1 MRRRTTV
8 DDRASVLK
16 EIDLFS
22 SCTEKELAQIASLG
36 SMASAKSGKSLTR
49 QGTYGNQF
57 FVIIEGKASVWRNG
71 LQIATLDQGGFFG
84 EMALLEGN
92 ERTGTVVAE
101 TDLRLLVLSRS
112 EFRSLALVAPSTMQ
126 RIMVGLSA
134 RLRRAD
140 ERIADNAAIARLQVL

>member
-1 MRRRTTV
+1 MRM
-8 DDRASVLK
+8 RATADEHHAVLK
-16 EIDLFS
+16 QIDLFS
-22 SCTEKELAQIASLG
+22 TCTEKELAQISSL
-36 SMASAKSGKSLTR
+36 SSTTSAKSGTTLTR

-57 FVIIEGKASVWRNG
+57 FVIIEGEASVWRNG
-71 LQIATLDQGGFFG
+71 LQIATLEEGGFFG

-101 TDLRLLVLSRS
+101 TDVRLLVLSRS
-112 EFRSLALVAPSTMQ
+112 EFRSLALVAPAAMQ

-140 ERIADNAAIARLQVL
+140 ERIAGDSVLTRLQVL